1 MKINSRFNFIIQ
13 NYLKIIKLG
22 GKKVRTKSCSVLGL
36 VDGHNDTS
44 SMREEAGWHIYSRSF
59 QEASDLT
66 FFDLPFEPK
75 SNSLPNRV
83 RIGFFF

>member
-22 GKKVRTKSCSVLGL
+22 RKKVRTESCSVLGL

-44 SMREEAGWHIYSRSF
+44 SMREEAG
-59 QEASDLT
+59 
-66 FFDLPFEPK
+66 
-75 SNSLPNRV
+75 
-83 RIGFFF
+83 